1 MTSHAY
7 LSPSSSER
15 WLECSPSMKLSE
27 KFQDE
32 VSSYALEGTE
42 AHALAEHKLKKLLG
56 LKSKDPT
63 ETLKF
68 YNDEMEECTESYTS
82 YAMEI
87 ISNYKDSLVF
97 IEERLD
103 LSKFVK
109 ESYGTADAIVLG
121 DSEINVID
129 YKHGLGVLVDADNN
143 TQLMLYGLAA
153 LNLFDGIYDIE
164 KVIMHI
170 YQPRRANISRFELE
184 ADKLYKWAE
193 DVLVPKAKLAFN
205 GEGEY
210 RAGEWC
216 RFCKAKNICR
226 ERASLALQ
234 AARCEFK
241 LPPLLT
247 DKEVE
252 EALENIKEIE
262 KWTKDIK
269 EYALKR
275 ALEGKKWKNFKLVEG
290 RSHRRYADED
300 KVVQLVEKEGYDP
313 YEKKLKGITA
323 MTKLLGKE
331 KFDGLLSN
339 LLEKPRGK
347 TTLAPRTDK
356 RKEIENIK
364 DEFQKEEM

>member
-1 MTSHAY
+1 
-7 LSPSSSER
+7 
-15 WLECSPSMKLSE
+15 MKLSE
-27 KFQDE
+27 KFEDE

-56 LKSKDPT
+56 LESKDPT

-68 YNDEMEECTESYTS
+68 YNDEMEECTESYAS
-82 YAMEI
+82 YAMEV
-87 ISNYKDSLVF
+87 ISNYKNPLVF
-97 IEERLD
+97 IEEKLD

-109 ESYGTADAIVLG
+109 ESYGTADAVVLG
-121 DSEINVID
+121 DSEVNVID

-153 LNLFDGIYDIE
+153 LNLFDGIYDLQ

-170 YQPRRANISRFELE
+170 YQPRRSNISRFELE

-193 DVLVPKAKLAFN
+193 DVLVAKAKLAFN

-216 RFCKAKNICR
+216 RFCRAKNICR

-247 DKEVE
+247 DEEVE

-275 ALEGKKWKNFKLVEG
+275 ALEGKRWNNFKLVEG
-290 RSHRRYADED
+290 RSNRRYADKD
-300 KVVQLVEKEGYDP
+300 KVAQLVEKEGYDP
-313 YEKKLKGITA
+313 YEKKLIGITA
-323 MTKLLGKE
+323 MTKLLGKD
-331 KFDGLLSN
+331 KFNELLSD

-347 TTLAPRTDK
+347 TTLVPDTDK